1 MGLSLYFMD
10 PFCALDVTL
19 VTVDIVG
26 ALAASATQVSG
37 ARLLRLIRIL
47 KFFKFMRLLK
57 GMRCVRS
64 FYRKYLLSK
73 APVQSKPGVFA
84 KWLQSLDSNGE
95 GVFRLKQLQE
105 SLKAAKF
112 VVSTA
117 FLTTVFNDIYSQNA
131 GLRQQLDDDIDTLL
145 EDEDKTITL
154 AEFEEYIRTL
164 RAETHDERLATIARA
179 CSRSFRCWAIF
190 GNLVAKIIMVLGLD
204 YLGPLQAWQCMDW
217 DPAYVVAQA
226 TFRSLNLIGCIG
238 FNSLFYATAAANFD
252 TFETAER
259 TLAMIWTRGYG
270 AEGSGTRLPNKRR
283 MSMADALDCGVA
295 VLALPTGPINIDT
308 VKELL
313 QQRKVHIS
321 EAGLARLFKKIDTSG
336 DMLISVREI
345 DIYVRSWEPP
355 TRDRRLLSI
364 AASLFSG
371 TGMCLMFM
379 MMGAVALLGN
389 DFLWSTSLDKDTKVR
404 IALASC
410 LGIGFGVLGFMSL
423 MYDGFTSEFE
433 TFQNARHTLLVSVQ
447 EEASWGEDGHQML
460 DDAAARSG
468 IGITGMFAANQGTS
482 AALWVKQIL
491 GSDRV
496 FTSKQ
501 IDEYVRKLDKHPTAS
516 HIKYFAALL
525 RRNVPRVQELTD
537 MPVEIIN
544 RLQEA
549 LESEDENPWR
559 TASLDMQSMQ
569 ALLNRNR
576 VFIPNHAFER
586 LFKEIDSECSGRVS
600 KPEFDHWMDSYRPM
614 TVHQRR
620 RLVLRDMLTNIGF
633 YNLVAPLVGLL
644 VIVIPL
650 NGSDAY
656 SLNVGIQAGRSLIFF
671 GAVEN
676 MHQAWRSQAFTCDAF
691 EHAKLE
697 LKASAEN
704 AVDELE
710 RIAHAKAAAHRKM
723 QAVQVLTTVRT
734 LQDHAV
740 QDDACIQDEVHELV
754 TSEMANIS

>member
-1 MGLSLYFMD
+1 MKSVFVRGLYGLSLYFMD

-164 RAETHDERLATIARA
+164 RAETHDESLATIARA

-259 TLAMIWTRGYG
+259 TLTMIWTRGYG
-270 AEGSGTRLPNKRR
+270 ANSSNSGAPRFSRPCVAYCPQTPPRNSGSG
-283 MSMADALDCGVA
+283 
-295 VLALPTGPINIDT
+295 
-308 VKELL
+308 
-313 QQRKVHIS
+313 
-321 EAGLARLFKKIDTSG
+321 
-336 DMLISVREI
+336 SVE
-345 DIYVRSWEPP
+345 
-355 TRDRRLLSI
+355 
-364 AASLFSG
+364 
-371 TGMCLMFM
+371 
-379 MMGAVALLGN
+379 
-389 DFLWSTSLDKDTKVR
+389 
-404 IALASC
+404 
-410 LGIGFGVLGFMSL
+410 
-423 MYDGFTSEFE
+423 
-433 TFQNARHTLLVSVQ
+433 ARHGP
-447 EEASWGEDGHQML
+447 A
-460 DDAAARSG
+460 
-468 IGITGMFAANQGTS
+468 
-482 AALWVKQIL
+482 
-491 GSDRV
+491 
-496 FTSKQ
+496 
-501 IDEYVRKLDKHPTAS
+501 
-516 HIKYFAALL
+516 
-525 RRNVPRVQELTD
+525 PRLT
-537 MPVEIIN
+537 PSC
-544 RLQEA
+544 A
-549 LESEDENPWR
+549 
-559 TASLDMQSMQ
+559 
-569 ALLNRNR
+569 
-576 VFIPNHAFER
+576 
-586 LFKEIDSECSGRVS
+586 
-600 KPEFDHWMDSYRPM
+600 
-614 TVHQRR
+614 
-620 RLVLRDMLTNIGF
+620 
-633 YNLVAPLVGLL
+633 
-644 VIVIPL
+644 
-650 NGSDAY
+650 
-656 SLNVGIQAGRSLIFF
+656 
-671 GAVEN
+671 
-676 MHQAWRSQAFTCDAF
+676 
-691 EHAKLE
+691 
-697 LKASAEN
+697 
-704 AVDELE
+704 
-710 RIAHAKAAAHRKM
+710 
-723 QAVQVLTTVRT
+723 
-734 LQDHAV
+734 
-740 QDDACIQDEVHELV
+740 
-754 TSEMANIS
+754 